1 MFLSHSGAQKD
12 FVEQLC
18 VDLQRRDRYP
28 FFDKLRSSLPIGER
42 FPKRIFDA
50 IEQCHV
56 GVVVLSEEFFMSKWP
71 MLELHAMV
79 KKYKKPKSR
88 MTIIPVFYLISVD
101 DMKDSKK
108 RKQWMS
114 KWKELALKDK
124 RIHVQDWIECSKVLE
139 SIKGLMKESMDD
151 VKFREEIV
159 KVICQKVPSETRWD
173 DSHVQGRLRIC
184 EVGDGNNIAE
194 NV

>member
-18 VDLQRRDRYP
+18 VDLQRWDRYA

-79 KKYKKPKSR
+79 KKYKKSQ
-88 MTIIPVFYLISVD
+88 MIIIPVFYLISID
-101 DMKDSKK
+101 DLKDSKK
-108 RKQWMS
+108 RKRWIS
-114 KWKELALKDK
+114 KWKELVALDK
-124 RIHVQDWIECSKVLE
+124 CIQVEEWIECLRILE
-139 SIKGLMKESMDD
+139 SINGLVMKEGMGD

-159 KVICQKVPSETRWD
+159 NEVCGKVPSETRWD
-173 DSHVQGRLRIC
+173 DSHVHGRLRSC
-184 EVGDGNNIAE
+184 EVGDCSNIAK